1 MKKFGKFNGDNIFG
15 AVNICIL
22 VILCLIMLYPLYF
35 TVIAS
40 VSEPVDVATG
50 KVTFWPEG
58 FTWDAYKEVF
68 KQGAIWTGY
77 RNAII
82 NTILGTIWNLFL
94 TIPAAYAMS
103 KTKMRFH
110 GALSIFF
117 AITMFFSGGLLPYF
131 LLVKNLGLM
140 NKPYTL
146 IILGG
151 FSVFNMVVART
162 YFQTSIPETLY
173 DAAEIDGCSQFG
185 QFFRIALPL
194 AKPIIAVIALY
205 YAVGRWNDY
214 FTSAIFI
221 SNSDY
226 YPLQLVLRDILINS
240 RMALASI
247 NTKTMTAEQI
257 LYLTRQA
264 YMAEAM
270 KYAIIFIAS
279 LPLLI
284 AYAGNDEMTSWRVG
298 SMMSCV
304 DLNQAQ
310 NVRPIKKKTSG
321 NTKEISYEIKID
333 DTIILAEVSLDENC
347 AYMNFRFNVVWTK
360 LGSKEKGVPQLR
372 FMLPC
377 GYVPR
382 SYKYTVPF
390 GVVERKPLAQD
401 VPATGL
407 GCAVPDNGTSALYL
421 VCNTKYGFRGDRD
434 GLSLNLIRSSFDPD
448 PYPEVGE
455 HRIHLAIGVCE
466 PEESTLAKISAKS
479 NHPVITRTFA
489 GSLQQNKNLIRVE
502 GGIVSAVKNAEDGNG
517 FIIRVFNPT
526 KEDKQIRVE
535 IPGKRIRTQL
545 CDFLECSQTELTETF
560 DEAQYMLGCNKVCT
574 IRVITE

>member
-103 KTKMRFH
+103 KTRMRFH

-185 QFFRIALPL
+185 QFFKIALPL

-247 NTKTMTAEQI
+247 NTKTMTTEQI

-284 AYAGNDEMTSWRVG
+284 AYPFVQKHFVKGVMVG
-298 SMMSCV
+298 SV
-304 DLNQAQ
+304 
-310 NVRPIKKKTSG
+310 
-321 NTKEISYEIKID
+321 
-333 DTIILAEVSLDENC
+333 
-347 AYMNFRFNVVWTK
+347 
-360 LGSKEKGVPQLR
+360 KG
-372 FMLPC
+372 
-377 GYVPR
+377 
-382 SYKYTVPF
+382 
-390 GVVERKPLAQD
+390 
-401 VPATGL
+401 
-407 GCAVPDNGTSALYL
+407 
-421 VCNTKYGFRGDRD
+421 
-434 GLSLNLIRSSFDPD
+434 
-448 PYPEVGE
+448 
-455 HRIHLAIGVCE
+455 
-466 PEESTLAKISAKS
+466 
-479 NHPVITRTFA
+479 
-489 GSLQQNKNLIRVE
+489 
-502 GGIVSAVKNAEDGNG
+502 
-517 FIIRVFNPT
+517 
-526 KEDKQIRVE
+526 
-535 IPGKRIRTQL
+535 
-545 CDFLECSQTELTETF
+545 
-560 DEAQYMLGCNKVCT
+560 
-574 IRVITE
+574 